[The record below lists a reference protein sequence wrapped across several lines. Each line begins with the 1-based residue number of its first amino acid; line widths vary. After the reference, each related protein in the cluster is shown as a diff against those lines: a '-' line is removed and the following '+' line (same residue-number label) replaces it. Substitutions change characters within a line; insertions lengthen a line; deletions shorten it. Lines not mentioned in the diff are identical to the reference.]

1 MSHGLCDLEE
11 GIVASL
17 VSVSSSVEWVS
28 KSPVSPAISME
39 TRCPF
44 VHLTYGNPQPA
55 CSHPLC
61 PGREGAEPVCLC
73 PCDWLT
79 VAAGVNPLSAAPRC
93 WVLSGADVRAF
104 FLFLLGSSA
113 PPPPTSTLRVSQ
125 YSDVCTGESLDTP
138 CPAMTPLRLSSAGGV
153 CDL

>member
-113 PPPPTSTLRVSQ
+113 PPPHEYLESEPVQRCV
-125 YSDVCTGESLDTP
+125 YRGESRHSLPRDDP
-138 CPAMTPLRLSSAGGV
+138 SQALLGRWCV
-153 CDL
+153 